1 MIIIKVLAKTFW
13 ENHPVKSITINLDHK
28 KNDKSGPTPQHLGV
42 YNNFAL
48 PDSSSWLPKSE
59 VKKIHEDKYELGRF
73 AFHKTEQIQHSKEES
88 KQGKNFVKNIQF
100 FLLLL

>member
-59 VKKIHEDKYELGRF
+59 VKKIHEDKYELGRLTF
-73 AFHKTEQIQHSKEES
+73 YKTEQIQHSKEES
-88 KQGKNFVKNIQF
+88 KQGKDFV
-100 FLLLL
+100 